1 MTVYGFSPGATGET
15 GHTRPPVLRAQARY
29 HGPLRAGGLT
39 GVCFTLP
46 QGPLSRPAPRGRPDR
61 CLFLRSRKGRYH
73 GPLREGGLTGVC
85 FTLTQGSLLRSAPRG
100 RPDRCLFLR
109 SRKGRYHGPLRE
121 GGLTGRGAVAPW
133 GVRSCSGGGV
143 GALPFIS
150 SAVHVPRP
158 SCPLCPDRASD
169 PYPVADGGG
178 DGAAQSG
185 WMDGCIP
192 LVACVHAAEVAEPS
206 KYMLTGG
213 MVAVVGWRAPPRT
226 ISVRPGRDDQG
237 RHRPLRACQRGRLC
251 PAVLRA

>member
-61 CLFLRSRKGRYH
+61 CLFLRSRKDRSCD
-73 GPLREGGLTGVC
+73 PLRAGGLTGVC
-85 FTLTQGSLLRSAPRG
+85 FTLPQGSLLRSAPRG
-100 RPDRCLFLR
+100 RPDR
-109 SRKGRYHGPLRE
+109 P
-121 GGLTGRGAVAPW
+121 GRGRALGECAHAP
-133 GVRSCSGGGV
+133 GGE
-143 GALPFIS
+143 LELCLSYPPPFMS
-150 SAVHVPRP
+150 PAVHVHCARTGRRTRTR
-158 SCPLCPDRASD
+158 SLTVTVAVAARRRADR
-169 PYPVADGGG
+169 
-178 DGAAQSG
+178 
-185 WMDGCIP
+185 WTIP

-251 PAVLRA
+251 PAALRA